1 MRRKLKIN
9 RQNPPQHLTSGEY
22 FLTMIKF
29 FRKIRQTLIME
40 NKTGKYFTYAVGEI
54 VLVVIGILIALQINN
69 WNEGRKERLQE
80 QELLTQL
87 QSEFK
92 SNLEQLDQKI
102 AMRET
107 MISSSL
113 KLLDYIDYAETR
125 NNDSILKHAGQIVI
139 SPTFD
144 PIINDIVS
152 SGRIQLLQNGSLKEK
167 LSRWTSEIIQVTE
180 EEQVWLTHRTKH
192 YIPILMEHYSL
203 RTVVNSYWKNNVVDQ
218 FHLDQGTNTKFTVGN
233 SKRDKD
239 ISALLDNSKFEDIVA
254 NCASMAK
261 LTNSQ
266 SVSLRNRI
274 VELLELIKQDL
285 KND

>member
-1 MRRKLKIN
+1 
-9 RQNPPQHLTSGEY
+9 
-22 FLTMIKF
+22 
-29 FRKIRQTLIME
+29 ME
-40 NKTGKYFTYAVGEI
+40 TGKTGKYFKYAIGEI
-54 VLVVIGILIALQINN
+54 ILVVIGILIALQINN

-92 SNLEQLDQKI
+92 SNLEQLNQKI

-113 KLLDYIDYAETR
+113 KLLDYMDYPETR

-139 SPTFD
+139 APTFD

-192 YIPILMEHYSL
+192 YIPILMEHYSF
-203 RTVVNSYWKNNVVDQ
+203 RTVLNSYWKNNVVDQ
-218 FHLDQGTNTKFTVGN
+218 FHLDQGTKTKFTVGN
-233 SKRDKD
+233 SKSGKD
-239 ISALLDNSKFEDIVA
+239 ITALLDNSRFEDIVA
-254 NCASMAK
+254 NCASMAR

-274 VELLELIKQDL
+274 EELLELIKQDL
-285 KND
+285 N